1 MLAGAEEALQAASA
15 GKAKEEMTAVDA
27 LLAGLFDYAG
37 LYPPASLSLHAAA
50 GKYLEY
56 RRSSQHA
63 SALGRFIV
71 NLDRLDELRS
81 IACDSLGDFSLS
93 VIAGENSDWA
103 VLARHI
109 DSGLPIESVEIKC
122 SQPSEI
128 EHITRQVPRNVV
140 AYFEVPIHP
149 SSLSALEAVHA
160 AGARAKIRMGGVV
173 AEAIPSVPDVAQ
185 MLKTLADLRLPF
197 KATAGLHHPLRSKQ
211 ALTYDPKSSTGVMH
225 GFVNLSGAAAFLFFG
240 GDVEQAKRLL
250 AEGDPAAW
258 QARADSLRW
267 CNQSWTASQL
277 GTLRRDFFL
286 GIGSCSFEEPIHDL
300 EALGW
305 L

>member
-1 MLAGAEEALQAASA
+1 VLAGAEEALQAASA
-15 GKAKEEMTAVDA
+15 GKAKEEMTAIDT

-37 LYPPASLSLHAAA
+37 LYPPASLTLDAAA

-56 RRSSQHA
+56 RRSQHA

-71 NLDRLDELRS
+71 NLDRLDEFRS
-81 IACDSLGDFSLS
+81 IAGNSLGDSSLS
-93 VIAGENSDWA
+93 VIAGENADWA

-140 AYFEVPIHP
+140 AYFEVPIHA

-173 AEAIPSVPDVAQ
+173 AEAVPSVPDVAQ
-185 MLKTLADLRLPF
+185 MLKTLANLRLPF
-197 KATAGLHHPLRSKQ
+197 KATAGLHHPLRSRQ
-211 ALTYDPKSSTGVMH
+211 ALTYDPESPSGVMH
-225 GFVNLSGAAAFLFFG
+225 GFVNLSAAAALLFFG
-240 GDVEQAKRLL
+240 GDVEEATRLL
-250 AEGDPAAW
+250 TEEDPAAW
-258 QARADSLRW
+258 QVRADSLGW
-267 CNQSWTASQL
+267 CNQTWTASQL

-300 EALGW
+300 ESLGW